1 MNFILEKQALPD
13 LLQTWRANFDVY
25 LPQNLERFTH
35 FMPLAAEGVTV
46 INEPHNTRIPPK
58 ALFLPMTETLVKF
71 TRFGGYENAK
81 HEIEPRIVFA
91 LRPCDAQAVQ
101 LLDTSFLQVKYS
113 DPFWLERREKTI
125 TVALGCHEPCDN
137 GFCTTVG
144 YGPFNKADLDAMLTD
159 LGDFYLVETFSE
171 AAETCFNGFAN
182 ASETI
187 CVQALEVQQRAH
199 DQMPVAFETEN
210 LKEKLEQ
217 NFSSNYWDK
226 VSLSCLGCGVCTF
239 LCPTCF
245 CFDIVDETQR
255 RERVRNW
262 DSCMFRTYSLEAS
275 GHNPRPSRV
284 ERTRQRLSHKYV
296 YWLDQV
302 NQIGCTGCGRCVR
315 YCPVGLDIRSMLRQ
329 AQSLPFE
336 VSHAS

>member
-1 MNFILEKQALPD
+1 MNLILEKQALPT
-13 LLQTWRANFDVY
+13 LLQSWREKYDVFIPQKMKNFS
-25 LPQNLERFTH
+25 H
-35 FMPLAAEGVTV
+35 FMPLTEDSVLV
-46 INEPHNTRIPPK
+46 SEPHNTRIPPK

-71 TRFGGYENAK
+71 TRYGGYEDAR

-91 LRPCDAQAVQ
+91 MRPCDAQAVQ
-101 LLDTSFLQVKYS
+101 LLDTSFIQDNYT
-113 DPFWLERREKTI
+113 DPFWVERREKTI
-125 TVALGCHEPCDN
+125 TIGLGCHEPCEN
-137 GFCTTVG
+137 GFCTTIG
-144 YGPFNKADLDAMLTD
+144 YGPFNKADLDALLTD
-159 LGDFYLVETFSE
+159 MGDFFFVETLSE
-171 AAETCFNGFAN
+171 AAELLFKNLSVATG
-182 ASETI
+182 EIYEQTI
-187 CVQALEVQQRAH
+187 AIQQQAH
-199 DQMPVAFETEN
+199 DLMPVAFDTGN

-217 NFSSNYWDK
+217 NFNSDYWDEI
-226 VSLSCLGCGVCTF
+226 SQSCLGCGVCTF

-255 RERVRNW
+255 KERVRNW
-262 DSCMFRTYSLEAS
+262 DTCMFRTYSLEAS

-315 YCPVGLDIRSMLRQ
+315 YCPVGLDIRAMLRQ

-336 VSHAS
+336 VSHAA

>member
-1 MNFILEKQALPD
+1 MNLILEKQALPG
-13 LLQTWRANFDVY
+13 LLQSWREQYDVFIPQKMKNFS
-25 LPQNLERFTH
+25 H
-35 FMPLAAEGVTV
+35 FMPLTEESVLV
-46 INEPHNTRIPPK
+46 SEPHNTRIPPK

-71 TRFGGYENAK
+71 TRFGGYEDAR
-81 HEIEPRIVFA
+81 HDIEPRIVFA
-91 LRPCDAQAVQ
+91 MRPCDAQAVQ
-101 LLDTSFLQVKYS
+101 LLDTSFIQDNYT

-125 TVALGCHEPCDN
+125 TIGLGCHEPCEN
-137 GFCTTVG
+137 GFCTTIG
-144 YGPFNKADLDAMLTD
+144 FGPFNKADLDALLTD
-159 LGDFYLVETFSE
+159 MGDFFLVETLSE
-171 AAETCFNGFAN
+171 AAELCFKDLSIATEEIYEQSI
-182 ASETI
+182 AI
-187 CVQALEVQQRAH
+187 QQQAH
-199 DQMPVAFETEN
+199 DLMPVAFDTGN

-217 NFSSNYWDK
+217 NFDSDYWDE
-226 VSLSCLGCGVCTF
+226 VSQSCLGCGVCTF

-255 RERVRNW
+255 KERVRNW
-262 DSCMFRTYSLEAS
+262 DTCMFRIYSLEAS

-315 YCPVGLDIRSMLRQ
+315 YCPVGLDIRAMLRQ

-336 VSHAS
+336 VSHAA

>member
-1 MNFILEKQALPD
+1 MNHILEKHTLQD
-13 LLQTWRANFDVY
+13 LLQSWRQDYDVY
-25 LPQNLERFTH
+25 LPQKMENFSH
-35 FMPLAAEGVTV
+35 FMPLTETSVLVDGD
-46 INEPHNTRIPPK
+46 PHNTRIPPK
-58 ALFLPMTETLVKF
+58 ALFLPMNEALVKF
-71 TRFGGYENAK
+71 TRFGGYEDAK
-81 HEIEPRIVFA
+81 HEIQSRIVFGI
-91 LRPCDAQAVQ
+91 RPCDAQAVQ
-101 LLDTSFLQVKYS
+101 LLDTSFIQEDNI
-113 DPFWLERREKTI
+113 DPLWSERREKTI
-125 TVALGCHEPCDN
+125 TIGLGCHEPCQT

-144 YGPFNKADLDAMLTD
+144 YGPFDRADLDAMLTD
-159 LGDFYLVETFSE
+159 LGETYLVETFSE
-171 AAETCFNGFAN
+171 AGEGCFLGLPV
-182 ASETI
+182 ASEEI
-187 CVQALEVQQRAH
+187 YNQALDIQRSAH

-210 LKEKLEQ
+210 LKGKLEQ
-217 NFSSNYWDK
+217 NFKSDYWDT
-226 VSLSCLGCGVCTF
+226 VSQSCLGCGVCTF

-315 YCPVGLDIRSMLRQ
+315 YCPVGLDIRAMLRQ
-329 AQSLPFE
+329 AQTLPFE
-336 VSHAS
+336 VSHAA

>member
-1 MNFILEKQALPD
+1 M
-13 LLQTWRANFDVY
+13 
-25 LPQNLERFTH
+25 
-35 FMPLAAEGVTV
+35 
-46 INEPHNTRIPPK
+46 
-58 ALFLPMTETLVKF
+58 
-71 TRFGGYENAK
+71 
-81 HEIEPRIVFA
+81 
-91 LRPCDAQAVQ
+91 Q

>member
-1 MNFILEKQALPD
+1 MNLILEKQALPT
-13 LLQTWRANFDVY
+13 LLQSWREKYDVFIPQKMKNFS
-25 LPQNLERFTH
+25 H
-35 FMPLAAEGVTV
+35 FMPLTEDSVLV
-46 INEPHNTRIPPK
+46 SEPHNTRIPPK

-71 TRFGGYENAK
+71 TRYGGYEDAQ

-91 LRPCDAQAVQ
+91 MRPCDAQAVQ
-101 LLDTSFLQVKYS
+101 LLDTSFIQDNYT
-113 DPFWLERREKTI
+113 DPFWVERREKTI
-125 TVALGCHEPCDN
+125 TIGLGCHEPCEN
-137 GFCTTVG
+137 GFCTTIG
-144 YGPFNKADLDAMLTD
+144 YGPFNKADLDALLTD
-159 LGDFYLVETFSE
+159 MGDFYLVETLSE
-171 AAETCFNGFAN
+171 AAELLFKDLSIAT
-182 ASETI
+182 EEIYEQTI
-187 CVQALEVQQRAH
+187 AIQQQAH
-199 DQMPVAFETEN
+199 DLMPVVFDTGN

-217 NFSSNYWDK
+217 NFNSDYWDEI
-226 VSLSCLGCGVCTF
+226 SQSCLGCGVCTF

-255 RERVRNW
+255 KERVRNW
-262 DSCMFRTYSLEAS
+262 DTCMFRTYSLEAS

-315 YCPVGLDIRSMLRQ
+315 YCPVGLDIRAMLRQ

-336 VSHAS
+336 VSHAA

>member
-1 MNFILEKQALPD
+1 MNLILEKQALPT
-13 LLQTWRANFDVY
+13 LLQSWREKYDVIIPQKMKNFS
-25 LPQNLERFTH
+25 H
-35 FMPLAAEGVTV
+35 FMPLTEDSVLV
-46 INEPHNTRIPPK
+46 SEPHNTRIPPK

-71 TRFGGYENAK
+71 TRYGGYEDAR

-91 LRPCDAQAVQ
+91 MRPCDAQAVQ
-101 LLDTSFLQVKYS
+101 LLDTSFIQDNYT

-125 TVALGCHEPCDN
+125 TIGLGCHEPCEN
-137 GFCTTVG
+137 GFCTTIG
-144 YGPFNKADLDAMLTD
+144 YGPFNKADLDALLTD
-159 LGDFYLVETFSE
+159 MGDFYLVETLSE
-171 AAETCFNGFAN
+171 AAELLFKNLSVATG
-182 ASETI
+182 EIYEQTI
-187 CVQALEVQQRAH
+187 AIQQQAH
-199 DQMPVAFETEN
+199 DLMPVAFDTGN

-217 NFSSNYWDK
+217 NFNSDYWDEI
-226 VSLSCLGCGVCTF
+226 SQSCLGCGVCTF

-255 RERVRNW
+255 KERVRNW
-262 DSCMFRTYSLEAS
+262 DTCMFRTYSLETS

-315 YCPVGLDIRSMLRQ
+315 YCPVGLDIRAMLRQ

-336 VSHAS
+336 VSHAA

>member
-1 MNFILEKQALPD
+1 MNLILEKQALPT
-13 LLQTWRANFDVY
+13 LLQSWREKYDVIIPQKMKNFS
-25 LPQNLERFTH
+25 H
-35 FMPLAAEGVTV
+35 FMPLTEDSVLV
-46 INEPHNTRIPPK
+46 SEPHNTRIPPK

-71 TRFGGYENAK
+71 TRYGGYEDAR

-91 LRPCDAQAVQ
+91 MRPCDAQAVQ
-101 LLDTSFLQVKYS
+101 LLDTSFIQDNYT

-125 TVALGCHEPCDN
+125 TIGLGCHEPCEN
-137 GFCTTVG
+137 GFCTTIG
-144 YGPFNKADLDAMLTD
+144 YGPFNKADLDALLTD
-159 LGDFYLVETFSE
+159 MGDFYLVETLSE
-171 AAETCFNGFAN
+171 AAELLFKNLSVATG
-182 ASETI
+182 EIYEQTI
-187 CVQALEVQQRAH
+187 AIQQQAH
-199 DQMPVAFETEN
+199 DLMPVAFDTGN

-217 NFSSNYWDK
+217 NFNSDYWDEI
-226 VSLSCLGCGVCTF
+226 SQSCLGCGVCTF

-255 RERVRNW
+255 KERVRNW
-262 DSCMFRTYSLEAS
+262 DTCMFRTYSLEAS

-315 YCPVGLDIRSMLRQ
+315 YCPVGLDIRAMLRQ

-336 VSHAS
+336 VSHAA

>member
-1 MNFILEKQALPD
+1 
-13 LLQTWRANFDVY
+13 
-25 LPQNLERFTH
+25 
-35 FMPLAAEGVTV
+35 
-46 INEPHNTRIPPK
+46 
-58 ALFLPMTETLVKF
+58 
-71 TRFGGYENAK
+71 
-81 HEIEPRIVFA
+81 
-91 LRPCDAQAVQ
+91 
-101 LLDTSFLQVKYS
+101 
-113 DPFWLERREKTI
+113 
-125 TVALGCHEPCDN
+125 
-137 GFCTTVG
+137 
-144 YGPFNKADLDAMLTD
+144 
-159 LGDFYLVETFSE
+159 
-171 AAETCFNGFAN
+171 
-182 ASETI
+182 
-187 CVQALEVQQRAH
+187 
-199 DQMPVAFETEN
+199 MPVAFETEN

>member
-1 MNFILEKQALPD
+1 MNLILEKQALPT
-13 LLQTWRANFDVY
+13 LLQSWREKYDVFIPQKMKNFS
-25 LPQNLERFTH
+25 H
-35 FMPLAAEGVTV
+35 FMPLTEDSVLV
-46 INEPHNTRIPPK
+46 SEPHNTRIPPK

-71 TRFGGYENAK
+71 TRYGGYEDAQ

-91 LRPCDAQAVQ
+91 MRPCDAQAVQ
-101 LLDTSFLQVKYS
+101 LLDTSFIQDNYT

-125 TVALGCHEPCDN
+125 TIGLGCHEPCEN
-137 GFCTTVG
+137 GFCTTIG
-144 YGPFNKADLDAMLTD
+144 YGPFNKADLDALLTD
-159 LGDFYLVETFSE
+159 MGDFYLVETLSE
-171 AAETCFNGFAN
+171 AAELLFKNLSVATG
-182 ASETI
+182 EIYEQTI
-187 CVQALEVQQRAH
+187 AIQQQAH
-199 DQMPVAFETEN
+199 DLMPVAFDTGN

-217 NFSSNYWDK
+217 NFNSDYWDEI
-226 VSLSCLGCGVCTF
+226 SQSCLGCGVCTF

-255 RERVRNW
+255 KERVRNW
-262 DSCMFRTYSLEAS
+262 DTCMFRTYSLEAS

-315 YCPVGLDIRSMLRQ
+315 YCPVGLDIRAMLRQ

-336 VSHAS
+336 VSHAA